1 MVTSS
6 ASIAP
11 VLRTRSQ
18 VPPIT
23 LADYSSQATAQIP
36 SFRNPQI
43 HQTAQREQKWLHSK
57 STSPGPLIYV
67 NPISPPPPAW
77 AALSTRGAQRA
88 LRHRQERREP
98 AGAWKSRP
106 HPHPWHSISQPPT
119 AAPAQIPKE
128 PFFGLGFSPQVEKHP
143 RGEMWAIWQ
152 GPWEHALPS
161 TFGKTNSKTPG
172 ETSFSHQVN
181 PLDPLPPTHGP
192 SSQPLNLSG
201 DEGSRRRGHIHSG

>member
-1 MVTSS
+1 MTSS

-43 HQTAQREQKWLHSK
+43 HQTAQREQQWLHSK

-88 LRHRQERREP
+88 LQHRQERREP

-106 HPHPWHSISQPPT
+106 HPHLWHSISQPPT

-128 PFFGLGFSPQVEKHP
+128 PFFGVGFISPQVEKHP

-152 GPWEHALPS
+152 GP
-161 TFGKTNSKTPG
+161 
-172 ETSFSHQVN
+172 
-181 PLDPLPPTHGP
+181 
-192 SSQPLNLSG
+192 
-201 DEGSRRRGHIHSG
+201 

>member
-11 VLRTRSQ
+11 VLRTHSQ

-43 HQTAQREQKWLHSK
+43 HQTAQREQQWLHSK
-57 STSPGPLIYV
+57 STSPGPLTYV

-98 AGAWKSRP
+98 AGAWKSPSPSPPLAQHLTAP
-106 HPHPWHSISQPPT
+106 HSSTCPDSKRAVFWFGFYFPPGRKASQ
-119 AAPAQIPKE
+119 
-128 PFFGLGFSPQVEKHP
+128 
-143 RGEMWAIWQ
+143 RGNVGNLA
-152 GPWEHALPS
+152 GPMGACASFHLRENQQQNTGRNQLFPS
-161 TFGKTNSKTPG
+161 RKPSGS
-172 ETSFSHQVN
+172 
-181 PLDPLPPTHGP
+181 P
-192 SSQPLNLSG
+192 SS
-201 DEGSRRRGHIHSG
+201 HSGSILSAPEPPR